1 MKIDCNFFAKGVW
14 KEWKKVIIEINNY
27 SNNNIYSFFF
37 FLMFN
42 NVYRN
47 IKKYYFF
54 FFTIFYSFITMI
66 ILLLFI
72 LLSLKFNYTMDFLNF
87 IYLFVM
93 ELKYYAYLA
102 TCAWDL
108 ISLLDLFS
116 INTNFYILS
125 KLLLLC
131 VCVLVF
137 FYFCVKKI
145 LKLRFSF
152 DFFINQI
159 KNITFCWSILDFI
172 QYSNTF
178 SWSDTLEYYKSVLL
192 WNATNSDKLA
202 IGDDWM
208 LLSLLFFIFC
218 YCLWWVL
225 HSILSYYFSKKESI
239 STIKNVK
246 VNYITLY
253 FFLFLALILNISVAA
268 NIFFYFF
275 NETFNFTAQ
284 HSPTVLFYLAKLL
297 LSIILVIWWF
307 LYVLGFSD
315 KKVLSFKSKTG
326 YSCEII
332 LLYMILSYL
341 FFIIISVIDFVT
353 LILILEIT
361 SLIISILCSLSLNK
375 VAEHNLKPIEA
386 GLYYFMINALNTGF
400 VLLGIS
406 MIYGA
411 TGTLYFYD
419 IGKLCEYILEIRE
432 QYSVDDI
439 RIAWKRS
446 LHEKQKLVGF
456 YGKYVWTPNFMAE
469 NFFFFPKITDH
480 SAFKYDGSVNRNE
493 FYILMNKFLKY
504 YWLNVTKPHILDTS
518 ASWDRHISIPAYY
531 HESFD
536 LPHKSWFRTFLIK
549 QIVNNDCAF
558 FYEIKDLAITA
569 GKMYWIGH
577 TDYFFTQEPKVWAEA
592 KIRWKKDD
600 GFFHSLLHYFFSFNQ
615 SLLRDFFSNHDLFWK
630 IDNWLFIEMRN
641 AWLEIRTNKSYEPYM
656 ENFLRT
662 TVKNTEYEYRAV
674 HSDFSVEDEFWR
686 EAKFNRRAD
695 DLFHKLSYAYEN
707 YQFHRKGW
715 RHFKKYGYRNNQVP
729 ILFVVGVT
737 LFFFIF
743 AFKLTWAPFQ
753 EWLLQVYKGGGLLFI
768 CFLATIP
775 KIAIWFLFA
784 KIYAIYFA
792 TNWFCNIF
800 LFNLGIFTIVFS
812 LVNFSKIKN
821 ILGVV
826 AWSSVLTSGFLLI
839 YITYAVHYNAII
851 LIWVLFYIVVY
862 TLGILL
868 LFFCFLINSDILTIE
883 FRTIYFDIMSV
894 KISTALRRLIADIY
908 TWWRKPSLTYVSP
921 FTPEELE
928 EMRLAREARK
938 LSVILANIDNFLR
951 VKLPT
956 KAYNELNS
964 FIDKLLLLKKKIYA
978 AYNENASNLYCNDL
992 SNKDE
997 YLYFYSKFAKYGLA
1011 NILPSTRN
1019 RYIYIKAV
1027 ESDQVPKEHLIE
1039 AANNLFKSG
1048 YFSFYR
1054 VAAPVKL
1061 ENINLDL
1068 ISFQKNN
1075 VKFNLDNNTNDT
1087 NSLNYFGK
1095 FDSLN
1100 AFSIYC
1106 NNNLNCYSKI
1116 EAATADN
1123 ADINVS
1129 VNNLFNRYDSLETQ
1143 LSETTNYT
1151 NDTLTN
1157 DDPLITNDIV
1167 SLDDDLIS
1175 IDATSKNHIT
1185 LVNDTKNIAE
1195 ISGLAMIS
1203 RTQAIFLSIAC
1214 FVCIGLPPF
1223 GLFIIKFIFL
1233 LISGGW
1239 KLQGSQLLISLIP
1252 MCWSFGLYGHV
1263 VKHVWSSRVSHNVST
1278 PKNVTNVIL
1287 LILQVFLIT
1296 ILFLFL
1302 IFFIYLLSL
1311 SFAIFWTKFQ

>member
-1 MKIDCNFFAKGVW
+1 
-14 KEWKKVIIEINNY
+14 
-27 SNNNIYSFFF
+27 
-37 FLMFN
+37 
-42 NVYRN
+42 
-47 IKKYYFF
+47 
-54 FFTIFYSFITMI
+54 
-66 ILLLFI
+66 
-72 LLSLKFNYTMDFLNF
+72 MDFFNF
-87 IYLFVM
+87 IYLFIM
-93 ELKYYAYLA
+93 ETTYSAYIA
-102 TCAWDL
+102 TCTWDL
-108 ISLLDLFS
+108 ISLLDLFLL
-116 INTNFYILS
+116 NTNFYILS
-125 KLLLLC
+125 KLLVCFFLTSVLLY
-131 VCVLVF
+131 
-137 FYFCVKKI
+137 FYMKKI
-145 LKLRFSF
+145 FKFLFNVLSLLVNKLK
-152 DFFINQI
+152 NV
-159 KNITFCWSILDFI
+159 TFCWSVLDFI
-172 QYSNTF
+172 HHSNTYD
-178 SWSDTLEYYKSVLL
+178 WSDTLEYYKNVLM

-218 YCLWWVL
+218 YCLWWIM
-225 HSILSYYFSKKESI
+225 HSILSYFYSKKQSI
-239 STIKNVK
+239 ETIKNVK
-246 VNYITLY
+246 IHYITLY
-253 FFLFLALILNISVAA
+253 FFLFLALILNISVTA

-297 LSIILVIWWF
+297 LSIILVLWWC
-307 LYVLGFSD
+307 LYVLGFND
-315 KKVLSFKSKTG
+315 NKILSFKSKTG

-361 SLIISILCSLSLNK
+361 SLIISILCSLSLNR

-411 TGTLYFYD
+411 TGTVYFYD

-432 QYSVDDI
+432 QYSVDDL
-439 RIAWKRS
+439 RIEWKRS
-446 LHEKQKLVGF
+446 LREKQKLAGF

-504 YWLNVTKPHILDTS
+504 YWVYVTKPHILDTS

-536 LPHKSWFRTFLIK
+536 LPHKSWFRSFLIK

-558 FYEIKDLAITA
+558 FYEIKDLAITS

-577 TDYFFTQEPKVWAEA
+577 TDYFFTQEPKVWTEA

-615 SLLRDFFSNHDLFWK
+615 SLLKDFFSNHDLLWK

-662 TVKNTEYEYRAV
+662 NVRNTEYDYRAI
-674 HSDFSVEDEFWR
+674 HGDFSVEDEFWR
-686 EAKFNRRAD
+686 ETKFNRRGE
-695 DLFHKLSYAYEN
+695 DLFDKISYAYEN

-729 ILFVVGVT
+729 ILFIVGIT

-753 EWLLQVYKGGGLLFI
+753 EWLLQVYKGGGLMFI
-768 CFLATIP
+768 CYIATIP

-784 KIYAIYFA
+784 KVYAIYFA

-800 LFNLGIFTIVFS
+800 LFNLGIFTIIFS
-812 LVNFSKIKN
+812 LINFSRIKN

-839 YITYAVHYNAII
+839 YITYSVHYNAII
-851 LIWVLFYIVVY
+851 LIWILFYIVVY

-883 FRTIYFDIMSV
+883 FQVIYFDIMST
-894 KISTALRRLIADIY
+894 KITTALRRLIADIIH
-908 TWWRKPSLTYVSP
+908 WWRNPALRDAP
-921 FTPEELE
+921 MFTEEELE
-928 EMRLAREARK
+928 AMRLAREARK
-938 LSVILANIDNFLR
+938 LSVILANIDNFLK

-956 KAYNELNS
+956 KAYSELNS
-964 FIDKLLLLKKKIYA
+964 FLDKLLALKKRIYD
-978 AYNENASNLYCNDL
+978 AYNEDASNLYCSDI
-992 SNKDE
+992 SNKDA
-997 YLYFYSKFAKYGLA
+997 YLDLYSKFAKIGLA

-1019 RYIYIKAV
+1019 RYIYLKAV
-1027 ESDQVPKEHLIE
+1027 ENDLVPQEHLIE
-1039 AANNLFKSG
+1039 AANNLFKSSC
-1048 YFSFYR
+1048 FNFYR

-1061 ENINLDL
+1061 KNINLDL
-1068 ISFQKNN
+1068 ISFQRDNS
-1075 VKFNLDNNTNDT
+1075 KFKLEHNIKDT
-1087 NSLNYFGK
+1087 RNLNYFGM

-1106 NNNLNCYSKI
+1106 NNNLDSYSKI
-1116 EAATADN
+1116 EAAYADN
-1123 ADINVS
+1123 ADVNTS
-1129 VNNLFNRYDSLETQ
+1129 VNNLFNRYDAMETQALETIAAHAYT
-1143 LSETTNYT
+1143 STNSFE
-1151 NDTLTN
+1151 NE
-1157 DDPLITNDIV
+1157 DPLHSNDLV
-1167 SLDDDLIS
+1167 SLDNDLIS
-1175 IDATSKNHIT
+1175 IDATSKNHIK

-1195 ISGLAMIS
+1195 VSGLAMIS

-1252 MCWSFGLYGHV
+1252 MCWSFGLYGHI
-1263 VKHVWSSRVSHNVST
+1263 VKHVWSNRVSHNVST
-1278 PKNVTNVIL
+1278 PKNITNVIL
-1287 LILQVFLIT
+1287 LILQAFLVT

-1302 IFFIYLLSL
+1302 LFFIYLLSL
-1311 SFAIFWTKFQ
+1311 SFSIFWTKFQ